1 MPLTKYITYE
11 NGQPPSRNMW
21 LKLQS
26 EKFIFGIMVIKEDLF
41 RPSAVCKTF
50 PRLPGRKCFF
60 LKSGFNDYFGS
71 SYVKAWREERL
82 SSTFY
87 IILMFL
93 LWTETFFLSFS
104 LGILSVVGM
113 ISSRREIVLSSDVEE
128 YCTHFLLTGRWRGAI
143 KSKAARGPEKS
154 ACRRTIFF

>member
-1 MPLTKYITYE
+1 ML
-11 NGQPPSRNMW
+11 
-21 LKLQS
+21 
-26 EKFIFGIMVIKEDLF
+26 
-41 RPSAVCKTF
+41 
-50 PRLPGRKCFF
+50 F

-71 SYVKAWREERL
+71 GNVKARREESL

-93 LWTETFFLSFS
+93 LWTETVFPLSFS

-154 ACRRTIFF
+154 ACRRTIFFFLKKKSLAGIHLPDSHSQTVIGEGTRLKVKSSPSYMWCSGPDCLSIV